1 MKKRLFVLL
10 VLLGVAS
17 AAGWYV
23 TRHAPGDGPEVLHGN
38 IDHRQ
43 VDLAFKDAER
53 VSTVQVDEGDAVAA
67 GDVVATLETER
78 LDLEIARSRATV
90 RAQEAVLA
98 RLEAGSRPQEIRRA
112 EADVAAAAADAVNAR
127 AVHARMAALLAVGG
141 VAPQDEE
148 NARAARDVAEGRAAQ
163 ARAQLALVREGPR
176 SEDIDE
182 ARAALAARRQELAV
196 LERRRVESVLVAPAA
211 GVVRKR
217 LLEPGDM
224 AAPSRPVCTID
235 LTGVKWVR
243 VFVPEA
249 MLATMIPGRAAE
261 VSVDGAPGKVFAGRV
276 AHVAASAEFTPR
288 NVETPELRTSL
299 VYEVRVLV
307 DDPGG
312 LLRLGMPATVRLVS
326 LAPSAASSGGDVN
339 ASDSGPLASNRSR
352 AMPHRGDAGQSAAA
366 ASGAAH
372 GGGHD
377 S

>member
-10 VLLGVAS
+10 LLSGVAICLV
-17 AAGWYV
+17 WFM
-23 TRHAPGDGPEVLHGN
+23 TRQVPGETPEVLHGN

-78 LDLEIARSRATV
+78 LDLEIARARATV

-163 ARAQLALVREGPR
+163 TRAQLALVREGPR
-176 SEDIDE
+176 VEDIDE

-196 LERRRVESVLVAPAA
+196 LERRRVESVLVAPTA
-211 GVVRKR
+211 GIVRKR

-249 MLATMIPGRAAE
+249 MLATMVPGRRAE
-261 VSVDGAPGKVFAGRV
+261 VSIDGAPGKVFAGRV

-312 LLRLGMPATVRLVS
+312 MLRLGMPATVRLVS
-326 LAPSAASSGGDVN
+326 PAISSASFDGGAN
-339 ASDSGPLASNRSR
+339 ASATGPLG
-352 AMPHRGDAGQSAAA
+352 MPGKAGAGLNADAVTDAAQ
-366 ASGAAH
+366 
-372 GGGHD
+372 GGGRD